1 MAISEQ
7 EIRRRL
13 EKRPKAGVIAK
24 AIRHQDRLKFHIY
37 KTVQMRY
44 SEAESD
50 FMAFVKNL
58 LTDQK
63 FETFRTCS
71 AIPLYRRRCA
81 SWFSKRNL
89 VASLTDRI
97 PTFDYLFYDSSDAAD
112 WEAYRFQHLNEP
124 EVWEGEGV
132 EIF

>member
-13 EKRPKAGVIAK
+13 EKRPKSGVIAK

-63 FETFRTCS
+63 FETFRTLFRYPIVSSPVCE
-71 AIPLYRRRCA
+71 
-81 SWFSKRNL
+81 L
-89 VASLTDRI
+89 VFKKLSRI
-97 PTFDYLFYDSSDAAD
+97 FDGQNPTFDYLFYDSSDAAD
-112 WEAYRFQHLNEP
+112 WEAYRFQHLNRSE
-124 EVWEGEGV
+124 EHTSELQSL
-132 EIF
+132 